1 MARTKKEIDK
11 ERMYEK
17 LMPSGLKA
25 ARAERAA
32 APAPGA
38 ELRAARARPQPHRVA
53 VPALDSRRMA
63 VVNVMEAA
71 VLKKLNPVLERFSCC
86 RCDRCKRDIVA
97 LALNKLPP
105 RYRVVAEGQ
114 PLPELDQKENARVVM
129 AMIEAVLKV
138 RANPRH

>member
-1 MARTKKEIDK
+1 
-11 ERMYEK
+11 
-17 LMPSGLKA
+17 
-25 ARAERAA
+25 
-32 APAPGA
+32 
-38 ELRAARARPQPHRVA
+38 
-53 VPALDSRRMA
+53 MA

>member
-38 ELRAARARPQPHRVA
+38 ELRAARARSQPHRVA